1 MRPPA
6 KTDTLRLDKLLF
18 FLRLARTR
26 SLAQVVASAGHV
38 RIGGI
43 RIERASHG
51 VAVGDVITLPFGTGV
66 LVFELL
72 ALPVRRGPPSEARAC
87 YRPLGPAPPGQG
99 PLDDV
104 RAFAI
109 AAPKTPDHNTGAIG
123 SPQQ

>member
-1 MRPPA
+1 MRPFA

-18 FLRLARTR
+18 FLRLAHTR
-26 SLAQVVASAGHV
+26 SLAQVVASAGHI

-43 RIERASHG
+43 RIERAAHG
-51 VAVGDVITLPFGTGV
+51 VAVGDVVTVPLGSGV

-72 ALPVRRGPPSEARAC
+72 ALPVRRGPASEAQSC
-87 YRPLGPAPPGQG
+87 YRALGPAPPGQG

>member
-1 MRPPA
+1 MKPIAR
-6 KTDTLRLDKLLF
+6 TDTLRLDKLLF

-26 SLAQVVASAGHV
+26 SRAQVMASAGHI

-43 RIERASHG
+43 RIERAAHG
-51 VAVGDVITLPFGTGV
+51 VAVGDVVTLPLGTGV

-72 ALPVRRGPPSEARAC
+72 ALPARRGPASEASAC
-87 YRPLGPAPPGQG
+87 YLTLGPAGPGQG

-109 AAPKTPDHNTGAIG
+109 AAPETPDHNTGAIG